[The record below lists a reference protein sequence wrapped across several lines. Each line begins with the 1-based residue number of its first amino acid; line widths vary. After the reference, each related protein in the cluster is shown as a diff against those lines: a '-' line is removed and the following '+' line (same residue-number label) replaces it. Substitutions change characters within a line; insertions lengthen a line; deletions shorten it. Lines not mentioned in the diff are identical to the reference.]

1 MACCYKRVLQ
11 LLAASS
17 SRSTLCK
24 LALPALQCSLQW
36 IPSHHQAVIEP
47 LPEFTSSDRP
57 PVYKPFP
64 WELFRAQ
71 RYEGDFQGLRNRG
84 AIHEYKV

>member
-1 MACCYKRVLQ
+1 MLQ

-17 SRSTLCK
+17 SRSPLCK
-24 LALPALQCSLQW
+24 LALPALHCSALQCSLQW
-36 IPSHHQAVIEP
+36 IPSPHQAVIEP

-57 PVYKPFP
+57 PVYKPVP

-71 RYEGDFQGLRNRG
+71 RYAGDFQGLRNRG